1 MTIDYR
7 VLQTLPQQGPFAVVS
22 AHKLNQS
29 WNTLQEALDELDP
42 QGWDLCTTIDSP
54 TRETGGPGEH
64 SCEGLM
70 LKRTS

>member
-7 VLQTLPQQGPFAVVS
+7 VLQTLPEQGPFAVAS

-42 QGWDLCTTIDSP
+42 QG
-54 TRETGGPGEH
+54 
-64 SCEGLM
+64 
-70 LKRTS
+70 